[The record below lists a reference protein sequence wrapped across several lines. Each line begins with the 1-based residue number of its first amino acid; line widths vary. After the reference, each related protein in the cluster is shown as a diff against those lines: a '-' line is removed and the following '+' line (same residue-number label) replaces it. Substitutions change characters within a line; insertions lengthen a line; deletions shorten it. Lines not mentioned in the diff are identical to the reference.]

1 MKSLLRLWKELANES
16 ASRCCT
22 SATHDIKTVM
32 ARTEHEG
39 ISFLTICLPEYGK
52 AFEKCLD
59 QKQVCPHHFPGF
71 RKNRRSGGPLPLL
84 LGGYLGRVFDTHSG
98 SLLDDPCIDSILAI
112 RQLTLMFGKI
122 SLKCTSARQRNA
134 MRGYIK
140 CEQDVKEFDKTV
152 SPQFLERFKSMSDM
166 LYSKVFSEVD
176 HKIYNL
182 ELSPKHGPGV
192 TADRLLGNQKWNQRT
207 WPARLEEI
215 LPSGEFLLPNWRFY
229 DQLHEI
235 DILEPGSEIPVKV
248 VSVPKTLKTPRI
260 IGIEPT
266 AMQYAQQ
273 AILPEILHGLGQD
286 NNLCHML
293 GFKDQEPNQLM
304 ALDGSKNGT
313 LATLDLSE
321 ASDRVSNKLIRT
333 MCQNWPHLDKA
344 VQACRSEKARVPGHG
359 VIHLAKFASMG
370 SALCFPF
377 EAMVFLTI
385 VLIGVE
391 DARNAPLSLR
401 EINTLKDKVRIY
413 GDDII
418 VPVDYVESVVRF
430 LNAFGARVNGGKSF
444 WNGSFRESCGREYY
458 AGSDVSIV
466 RVRHL
471 LPTRRSDATG
481 VISMVSL
488 RNQLYYAGYWKTCQW
503 LDDYI
508 RSVIRYFPV
517 VLSTSPVLGRH
528 SFLGYEA
535 QGLDKNLHSP
545 FVKGYVVSARIP
557 KNSLE
562 GPGALLKFLLK
573 RGGMPSVD
581 EEHLERS
588 GRPVAVNIKLRK
600 ASSV

>member
-1 MKSLLRLWKELANES
+1 MKSLLRLWNELANES

-39 ISFLTICLPEYGK
+39 LSFLTITLPEFGK
-52 AFEKCLD
+52 AVEKCLD
-59 QKQVCPHHFPGF
+59 QKQVCPHQFEGF
-71 RKNRRSGGPLPLL
+71 KVNHRTGGLLPLF

-98 SLLDDPCIDSILAI
+98 ALLDEPCVDSILAL

-122 SLKCTSARQRNA
+122 SMKCTSARTRKA
-134 MRGYIK
+134 MRGYIE
-140 CEQDVKEFDKTV
+140 CEKDVREFDRTV
-152 SPQFLERFKSMSDM
+152 SPELLERFRLMSNM
-166 LYSKVFSEVD
+166 LYSRVFSEVD

-182 ELSPKHGPGV
+182 ELLPKHGPGV
-192 TADRLLGNQKWNQRT
+192 TADGLLGNQKFNQRT
-207 WPARLEEI
+207 WTSRLESV
-215 LPSGEFLLPNWRFY
+215 LPAGEYLLPNWRY
-229 DQLHEI
+229 LDQFAEI
-235 DILEPGSEIPVKV
+235 DILEPDAETPVKV
-248 VSVPKTLKTPRI
+248 VSVPKTLKAPRI

-286 NNLCHML
+286 NNLVHML
-293 GFKDQEPNQLM
+293 GFSDQTPNQEM
-304 ALDGSKNGT
+304 ARDGSTNGT

-344 VQACRSEKARVPGHG
+344 VQASRSEKARVPGHG
-359 VIHLAKFASMG
+359 IQSLTKFASMG

-377 EAMVFLTI
+377 EAMVFLTV
-385 VLIGVE
+385 VLLGIE
-391 DARNAPLSLR
+391 QSRNAPLSLR
-401 EINTLKDKVRIY
+401 EINTLKDTVRIY

-418 VPVDYVESVVRF
+418 VPVDHVESVVGL
-430 LNAFGARVNGGKSF
+430 LNAFGARVNQHKSF
-444 WNGSFRESCGREYY
+444 WNGKFRESCGREFY

-488 RNQLYYAGYWKTCQW
+488 RNQLYHAGYWKTCQW
-503 LDDYI
+503 LDDKI
-508 RSVIRYFPV
+508 RNLIRHFPV
-517 VLSTSPVLGRH
+517 VLPTSPVLGRH
-528 SFLGYEA
+528 SFLGYESR
-535 QGLDKNLHSP
+535 GLDEFLHSP

-557 KNSLE
+557 SNKLD

-581 EEHLERS
+581 SNHLERS

-600 ASSV
+600 ASAV